1 MSELKPL
8 LVSVR
13 QARELLG
20 GCANNRIWKL
30 IKDGELEVVGT
41 QRKRWCT
48 VASIEAYVERQ
59 VTAAITEREV
69 KVKQT
74 SKQASEP
81 FKAEARHV

>member
-1 MSELKPL
+1 MHTKQSGLRPL

-41 QRKRWCT
+41 ERKRW
-48 VASIEAYVERQ
+48 VSFASIEAYVERQ
-59 VTAAITEREV
+59 LAAAATEREA
-69 KVKQT
+69 KAKH
-74 SKQASEP
+74 ASSQ
-81 FKAEARHV
+81 AEAHHV